1 MPARAV
7 TVAPVPTS
15 SALAPPARRRAR
27 GGLRALG
34 TLTAVALAL
43 SACVAPKEQ
52 SSPQDVVVPEPTG
65 SAPAGQSPATVDA
78 FYAQEVDW
86 SACGGSFECATVRA
100 PLDWDAPDRG
110 SIDLALRRAP
120 ATGGDGA
127 RVGSLLINPGGPGS
141 SGVDFL
147 GYAQDVFSDRLLSA
161 FDVVGFDPRGVGQSS
176 AVSCGDPAAVDQ
188 YLTSHFPVND
198 EDDLEA
204 ARDAARAFGE
214 ACAESTGPLIEHI
227 DTLSAARDMDL
238 LRAVL
243 GDERLHYAGF
253 SYGTLLGATYAD
265 LFPENVG
272 RLLLDGAVDPSNGVD
287 QLVVGQAVG
296 FEDALRAYV
305 EYCQSGPACPL
316 TGDVDEGMQQIADLM
331 DSIEAR
337 PLRAGQGRDLNATM
351 AFYGLVVTL
360 YDDQSWT
367 YLTLALEEALVQ
379 RSGAI
384 FLELANLYL
393 DRSPDGTYGS
403 NQMLAFTAIN
413 CLDYPSEEMTFDE
426 MDQLARVVEVQ
437 APTFGRDFVM
447 AAGCETWP
455 VDSVRE
461 PAPIAADGAPPILV
475 VGTTGDP
482 ATPYEWSVALAEQLT
497 SGVLLTWEGEGHT
510 AYGRAGDCLRDAV
523 DAYLVEGVT
532 PAEGTVCTG

>member
-1 MPARAV
+1 
-7 TVAPVPTS
+7 VAPVPTS
-15 SALAPPARRRAR
+15 SALAPPARRRPVRPA
-27 GGLRALG
+27 RALA

-52 SSPQDVVVPEPTG
+52 TSPQDVVVPEPTG
-65 SAPAGQSPATVDA
+65 EATGTPDPVTGGVEA
-78 FYAQEVDW
+78 FYAQEVSW
-86 SACGGSFECATVRA
+86 AACGEAFECATVQA
-100 PLDWDAPDRG
+100 PLDWDAPDEG
-110 SIDLALRRAP
+110 TIDLALRRVA
-120 ATGGDGA
+120 ATGGEGE
-127 RVGSLLINPGGPGS
+127 RIGSLLINPGGPGS

-147 GYAQDVFSDRLLSA
+147 GYARDVFSDRLLAA

-176 AVSCGDPAAVDQ
+176 AVSCGDPAAVDR
-188 YLTSHFPVND
+188 YLTSDFPVDD
-198 EDDLEA
+198 EADLQA

-214 ACAESTGPLIEHI
+214 ACAEATGPLLQHI
-227 DTLSAARDMDL
+227 DTVSAARDMDL

-253 SYGTLLGATYAD
+253 SYGTLLGATYAG

-272 RLLLDGAVDPSNGVD
+272 RLLLDGAVDPSNGVEE
-287 QLVVGQAVG
+287 LVIGQAVG
-296 FEDALRAYV
+296 FEEALRSYV
-305 EYCQSGPACPL
+305 EYCQGGPGCPL

-337 PLRAGQGRDLNATM
+337 PLRAGQGRELNATM

-367 YLTLALEEALVQ
+367 YLTLALEEAITQ
-379 RSGAI
+379 SSGAI
-384 FLELANLYL
+384 FLELANIYL
-393 DRSPDGTYGS
+393 DRTPDGTYGS

-413 CLDYPSEEMTFDE
+413 CLDYPAEETSYAE
-426 MDQLARVVEVQ
+426 LDQLARTVEAQ

-455 VDSVRE
+455 VQSVRE

-482 ATPYEWSVALAEQLT
+482 ATPYEWSVALAEQLV
-497 SGVLLTWEGEGHT
+497 SGVLLTWQGEGHT
-510 AYGRAGDCLRDAV
+510 AYGRAGECVTDAV
-523 DAYLVEGVT
+523 DTYLIDGVT
-532 PAEGTVCTG
+532 PPEGTVCSG